1 MRVRLL
7 LVLLIAL
14 GPLVIACGASHGAV
28 ASPVASATFTP
39 ASKPSPT
46 SRGSVYYVSLG
57 DSYAAGYQPIKG
69 SYVGHTSTAGFAY
82 QLAATTRLRGQQ
94 LKLVIYG
101 CSGVTTDG
109 LLTQVGCLKLLEG
122 PGAPLYPN
130 QTQSQAAL
138 AFIRAH
144 RAKVGLVTV
153 SIGGNDV
160 ANCRRSADLTGCIRS
175 RLPALKANLTT
186 FLSQL
191 RAATGPNVLIV
202 GTTYPDVLLGGDL
215 STEPLS
221 RALAPES
228 VAAFFY
234 LLNPT
239 LKAGYAAIHAT
250 FVDVTAATGAY
261 LPSSQT
267 TMLAPYGT
275 IPVAVA
281 KVCQLTY
288 FCELNDIH
296 PRNNGYQL
304 IAQLI
309 ARVLPQ

>member
-1 MRVRLL
+1 MLLFVLGL
-7 LVLLIAL
+7 LVA
-14 GPLVIACGASHGAV
+14 ACGSPRSVAAPPAV
-28 ASPVASATFTP
+28 SQQP
-39 ASKPSPT
+39 ARTPSPT
-46 SRGSVYYVSLG
+46 PSATPTARGSVYYVSLG

-69 SYVGHTSTAGFAY
+69 SYVGHTSTAGFPY
-82 QLAATTRLRGQQ
+82 QLAASTLLRGQQ
-94 LKLVIYG
+94 LKLVNYA
-101 CSGVTTDG
+101 CSGVTSGG
-109 LLTQVGCLKLLEG
+109 LLLQQGCLKLLEG
-122 PGAPLYPN
+122 PGAPPYPS

-160 ANCRRSADLTGCIRS
+160 ANCARSDDLTSCIRG
-175 RLPALKANLTT
+175 RLPALKANLAT
-186 FLSQL
+186 FLTQL
-191 RAATGPNVLIV
+191 RAAAGPKVLIV

-228 VAAFFY
+228 VAAFYY

-239 LKAGYAAIHAT
+239 LKAGYDAIGAT
-250 FVDVTAATGAY
+250 FVDVTAAAGAY

-267 TMLAPYGT
+267 TTLAPYGT
-275 IPVAVA
+275 IPVSVA

-296 PRNNGYQL
+296 PRTNGY
-304 IAQLI
+304 ALI
-309 ARVLPQ
+309 ARLIAGVLPK